1 MAVGFVTGAGSGIGK
16 ACAQVLAERGDAVI
30 CLDLNLDAATATAA
44 AFPDAIAVQADVRD
58 LSQCTEAFA
67 RGIAMFG
74 EIETLVAC
82 AGIEEHA
89 PAHEMSE
96 ATFDKVMDVNLKG
109 SFICAQLAGRSMIK
123 RGGGFVVL
131 IGSILSAV
139 AHPNDAAYVASKGGV
154 LQLARAL
161 AIDWAKY
168 SITVNCIGPGIVDT
182 PLSAQSLADPDKRV
196 ALLARVPLARAA
208 APREIAEVAAFLASP
223 KAAYITGAYIPVDG
237 GWLAAG

>member
-1 MAVGFVTGAGSGIGK
+1 MGVSVVTGAGSGIGR
-16 ACAQVLAERGDAVI
+16 ACAEMLAERGDHLV
-30 CLDLNLDAATATAA
+30 CLDVDLQAAEATASRLPEATA
-44 AFPDAIAVQADVRD
+44 VRADVRD
-58 LSQCTEAFA
+58 ASQCAAAFA
-67 RGIAMFG
+67 KGIAMYG
-74 EIETLVAC
+74 EVETLVTC

-89 PAHEMSE
+89 PAQDMSE
-96 ATFDKVMDVNLKG
+96 EMFDTVVDINLKG
-109 SFICAQLAGRSMIK
+109 SFICAQLAGRSMIR

-168 SITVNCIGPGIVDT
+168 SITVNCIGPGLVDT
-182 PLSAQSLADPDKRV
+182 PLSARSLADPEKRA
-196 ALLARVPLARAA
+196 ALLARIPLARPAA
-208 APREIAEVAAFLASP
+208 AREIAEVAGFLASP
-223 KAAYITGAYIPVDG
+223 RAAYITGAYIPVDG